1 MAAAEVTRSNYIARK
16 SITAP
21 MGPEM
26 QQGTGKAARLE
37 VHESS
42 RRVRSKFPAHEHCFF
57 PCGKGFSLLYLAGLA
72 DTQQLSKNRFHPA
85 RNC

>member
-42 RRVRSKFPAHEHCFF
+42 RRVRSKFPAHEHCFSLVEKVF
-57 PCGKGFSLLYLAGLA
+57 PYF
-72 DTQQLSKNRFHPA
+72 T
-85 RNC
+85 